1 MLTLTRFDHISMAA
15 HDWRE
20 QRDRFER
27 LFGFRFLRQFN
38 AHPGT
43 PFEGCVTRMRNTKIE
58 WELLQPDGPESFV
71 QRFLD
76 QRGPGLH
83 HLTVQVPDIEEAVAE
98 LERLG
103 VTPFGG
109 ISQDTMWWMAYIHPR
124 DSGGV
129 LWQLYQPKSD
139 NPVNGTK
146 GVAGALGFRRLDHV
160 TLASPDL
167 EAQAAWQERV
177 FGMEV
182 ESRWEVADQGYK
194 GCLMRIPNTELKFEI
209 LEPLGDEGFLQDFLA
224 NRGKGLHHVSCEV
237 ESIDDALAALAAEGI
252 ETPGGVGGERWKR
265 NIFLSPRD
273 TNGVLFQLFEEP
285 SA

>member
-1 MLTLTRFDHISMAA
+1 MLTLISFNHISMAA
-15 HDWRE
+15 SDWRE
-20 QRDRFER
+20 QRERFER
-27 LFGFRFLRQFN
+27 LFGFRSLRLFTAQ
-38 AHPGT
+38 PGT
-43 PFEGCVTRMRNTKIE
+43 PIEGCVSRIRNSRTE
-58 WELLQPDGPESFV
+58 WEFLQPDGPASFV
-71 QRFLD
+71 QKFLD
-76 QRGPGLH
+76 ERGPGLH
-83 HLTVQVPDIEEAVAE
+83 HLAVEVPDIEEAVAE

-109 ISQDTMWWMAYIHPR
+109 ISEDTMWWMAYIHPR

-129 LWQLYQPKSD
+129 LWQLYQPRPGTSM
-139 NPVNGTK
+139 NGTR
-146 GVAGALGFRRLDHV
+146 GEAGAIGFRRLDHIS
-160 TLASPDL
+160 LASPDL

-182 ESRWEVADQGYK
+182 EERWDVPDQGYK
-194 GCLMRIPNTELKFEI
+194 GCLMRIPNAELKFEI

-224 NRGKGLHHVSCEV
+224 KRGKGLHHVSCEV
-237 ESIDDALAALAAEGI
+237 ESIDRALEAFAADGI
-252 ETPGGVGGERWKR
+252 KPPGSVGGERWKR

>member
-20 QRDRFER
+20 QRERFER
-27 LFGFRFLRQFN
+27 LFGFRYLRRFTP
-38 AHPGT
+38 HPGT
-43 PFEGCVTRMRNTKIE
+43 PFEGCVTRIRNTKIE

-103 VTPFGG
+103 ITPFGG
-109 ISQDTMWWMAYIHPR
+109 ISEDTMWWMAYIHPR

-129 LWQLYQPKSD
+129 LWQLYQAKSD
-139 NPVNGTK
+139 QAVNGTT
-146 GVAGALGFRRLDHV
+146 GVAGVVGFRRLDHV
-160 TLASPDL
+160 SLASPDL

-182 ESRWEVADQGYK
+182 ERRWDVSDQGYK
-194 GCLMRIPNTELKFEI
+194 GCLMRIPNTELTLEI
-209 LEPLGDEGFLQDFLA
+209 LEPLGEEGFLQDFLA

-237 ESIDDALAALAAEGI
+237 ESLDRALDALAAEGI
-252 ETPGGVGGERWKR
+252 EPPGGVGGEHWKR
-265 NIFLSPRD
+265 NVFLSPRD